1 MSWPKARLTLQRSQI
16 ARANGRNSGRL
27 PATSLASRARPG
39 ITAIIAICASLP
51 LLTACG
57 GTGFRPLHA
66 ANGYGASVSEKMA
79 AVDVA
84 PIPGRVGQ
92 QIRNELI
99 YQSTGGGEQ
108 ARRLY
113 RLEIAIRE
121 TVTSTLI
128 QKTGESKSQVYNI
141 DASFKLVSLA
151 DKKVVLEGKSYGR
164 AGFERFESIF
174 ANVRARRDAE
184 DRAATTVGTELKTRL
199 EAYLAGTA

>member
-1 MSWPKARLTLQRSQI
+1 MALAI
-16 ARANGRNSGRL
+16 VMV
-27 PATSLASRARPG
+27 AT
-39 ITAIIAICASLP
+39 LP
-51 LLTACG
+51 LLAACG

-66 ANGYGASVSEKMA
+66 ANGYGSNVSENMA
-79 AVDVA
+79 AIDVA

-99 YQSTGGGEQ
+99 YQTTGGGEKE
-108 ARRLY
+108 RRLY

-128 QKTGESKSQVYNI
+128 QRTGESKSQVYNI